1 MADASEVQPTELV
14 TVYERFPAAIPE
26 RVVLAVFPVM
36 FPGFIVQFPVGSPVN
51 SMLPVANEQVG
62 CVIVPAVGA
71 EGVTGCALIITFVDP
86 NDVHPTE
93 FVTVN
98 A

>member
-1 MADASEVQPTELV
+1 MADASEVQPTEFV
-14 TVYERFPAAIPE
+14 TVYVRFPAAIPE

-36 FPGFIVQFPVGSPVN
+36 FPGFIVQFPAGSPVN